1 MNFFYK
7 IYNALCVDIFKYI
20 FHRRSTKIPATDS
33 SKINT
38 FNEKVLNSE
47 RGLTSRTYW
56 LIIPRVAQVKRC
68 KEL

>member
-7 IYNALCVDIFKYI
+7 IYFALCVDIFEYI

-56 LIIPRVAQVKRC
+56 LIIP
-68 KEL
+68 